1 MEKFIKIFLFS
12 VFIMRLNLRLETNL
26 WIIPLIEI
34 KETKLQVITVIF
46 DRIYSICKTNVKINW
61 QDFEHARL
69 KLNNFTKRPL
79 NTKLSSY
86 PYFAKDRSQGFNV
99 CTLRD
104 DATDNTIWIKLHLTS
119 FETNQA

>member
-1 MEKFIKIFLFS
+1 MKL
-12 VFIMRLNLRLETNL
+12 L
-26 WIIPLIEI
+26 
-34 KETKLQVITVIF
+34 KETELRVIHRVF
-46 DRIYSICKTNVKINW
+46 DRMYSTW
-61 QDFEHARL
+61 QDECEDKLTEDFEHSRL

-104 DATDNTIWIKLHLTS
+104 DATDNTI
-119 FETNQA
+119 